1 MSIKVLAGISLVLM
15 WALSGGVHAQDA
27 LKNSLQSCMACHG
40 VEGASND
47 PKIPI
52 IWGQNASYLNSLHS
66 ILSHF

>member
-40 VEGASND
+40 VEWAAAGIADTN
-47 PKIPI
+47 
-52 IWGQNASYLNSLHS
+52 
-66 ILSHF
+66 LSE